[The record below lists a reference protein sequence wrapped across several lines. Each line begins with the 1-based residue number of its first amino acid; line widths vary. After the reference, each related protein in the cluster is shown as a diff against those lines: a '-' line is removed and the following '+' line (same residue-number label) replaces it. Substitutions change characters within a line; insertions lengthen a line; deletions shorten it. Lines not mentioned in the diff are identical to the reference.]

1 MKRWSSSDPDSQS
14 GTIVG
19 AGDITPSDEGL
30 GDPIEEFL
38 APGAIVS
45 DYVIEEATNQ
55 GGFASVYRARHRK
68 TNRRVALK
76 VLWKELTSSK
86 RLVQRFEH
94 EAKTLMALHHPN
106 IVEILELGDLDDGR
120 PYFAMEWLGARN
132 LRDVIRSRG
141 PLAAGEALAVMEE
154 IGAGLTAA
162 HQVGVVH
169 RDLKAQNIMVVP
181 KGDWFTVKLVDFGI
195 AKVLEPEKVGLQ
207 EFVTTSTILGT
218 PFYMAPEQIL
228 GQAVDQRTDIYALG
242 LLLYELVTGELPF
255 RGETRVEVEE
265 MHLHATPPRASAVA
279 QVSAGF
285 DGVIG
290 RCLEKDPAK
299 RYATVGDAV
308 ADLRRVVS
316 EVGALAEAPDTVGVG
331 MHVEAR
337 IDPTLTDVPEAAF
350 DDVDAVMDLARG
362 ACADAELQLDLE
374 SASALLGLAL
384 LPADRKL
391 ATAIRGR
398 LVVIARD
405 LDARLAM
412 RATKSSHVQV
422 AITLHAASVKVRTG
436 EGAGAGARP
445 EFVEGELVHLGDWT
459 AGHPGSGVA
468 VTRAIVEELDGLKL
482 TPIDGR
488 PDLFRLG

>member
-1 MKRWSSSDPDSQS
+1 
-14 GTIVG
+14 
-19 AGDITPSDEGL
+19 
-30 GDPIEEFL
+30 
-38 APGAIVS
+38 
-45 DYVIEEATNQ
+45 
-55 GGFASVYRARHRK
+55 
-68 TNRRVALK
+68 
-76 VLWKELTSSK
+76 
-86 RLVQRFEH
+86 
-94 EAKTLMALHHPN
+94 
-106 IVEILELGDLDDGR
+106 
-120 PYFAMEWLGARN
+120 MEWLGGRN

-141 PLAAGEALAVMEE
+141 PLAAGEALATMEE
-154 IGAGLTAA
+154 IGAGLAAA
-162 HQVGVVH
+162 HEHGVVH

-195 AKVLEPEKVGLQ
+195 AKVLEPEKLGLP

-265 MHLHATPPRASAVA
+265 MHLHATPPRASEVA
-279 QVSAGF
+279 PVSAGF
-285 DGVIG
+285 DGVIS
-290 RCLEKDPAK
+290 RCLEKDPAR
-299 RYATVGDAV
+299 RYATVGEAV

-331 MHVEAR
+331 LHVEAR
-337 IDPTLTDVPEAAF
+337 IDPGLTDVPEAAF

-362 ACADAELQLDLE
+362 ACADAELAIDLE

-384 LPADRKL
+384 LPPEEKL
-391 ATAIRGR
+391 ATAVRGR
-398 LVVIARD
+398 LIVIARD
-405 LDARLAM
+405 LDARLAQ
-412 RATKSSHVQV
+412 RPSRSPHVQV
-422 AITLHAASVKVRTG
+422 AITLHAASVQVKKDQGKT
-436 EGAGAGARP
+436 

-468 VTRAIVEELDGLKL
+468 VTRAMIHDLDGLTL
-482 TPIDGR
+482 VPIDGR